1 MNEAHIDDK
10 REMYKT
16 YSTDKKQR
24 QNQIEKNLKN
34 KARGYCISLD
44 DEKNMCMC
52 VRMRV

>member
-1 MNEAHIDDK
+1 MNEAHIDEK

-24 QNQIEKNLKN
+24 QNQIEKILRIRRVEDIVYRWMMRK
-34 KARGYCISLD
+34 
-44 DEKNMCMC
+44 MCMC